1 MPPITTIPTTMP
13 KASSNFSIDWIV
25 KNDKNVPSNNNNNN
39 NNISSITKS
48 AEKPLSHEDNLMRD
62 YDKELS
68 KALRLS
74 PSDLQPTVPM
84 KRIESPSHLNDYL
97 HCGQPMPSSE
107 QPPMKTT
114 MPAAAMHFDQSKIN
128 YEQEQRNHAIQSSL
142 AAMQHTQLLNAQ
154 LQMAAAFSHQQHQ
167 HQQQQQQQR
176 QAAAAA
182 VAASRLPQ
190 TMDFSQIFSSNFQR
204 TPYPLQPWM
213 MNRYGRMM
221 PHGFAS
227 DFLLH
232 PYRKPKRIRTA
243 FAPLQLLE
251 LENAFEGNQ
260 YVVGSERKA
269 LAKTLNL
276 TETQVRNR
284 SNVFSFFSP
293 IFVLVQVCIQMQLF
307 LSVI

>member
-1 MPPITTIPTTMP
+1 MMKMMPPISTMPTTIPKT
-13 KASSNFSIDWIV
+13 SSNFTIDWIV
-25 KNDKNVPSNNNNNN
+25 KNDKNMTNNNNSNN
-39 NNISSITKS
+39 KS
-48 AEKPLSHEDNLMRD
+48 VDKPLSHEDNLIRD

-74 PSDLQPTVPM
+74 PSDQSQILPAN
-84 KRIESPSHLNDYL
+84 KIESPLHLNDYL
-97 HCGQPMPSSE
+97 QRGQPMTNE
-107 QPPMKTT
+107 PPLKSV
-114 MPAAAMHFDQSKIN
+114 MPAAPMHFDQQKIN
-128 YEQEQRNHAIQSSL
+128 YEQEQRNHAIQSSF

-154 LQMAAAFSHQQHQ
+154 LQMAAALSH
-167 HQQQQQQQR
+167 QQQQQQR
-176 QAAAAA
+176 QAAA

-204 TPYPLQPWM
+204 TPYPLQPWL
-213 MNRYGRMM
+213 MNRYGRVM
-221 PHGFAS
+221 PHGFAG

-276 TETQVRNR
+276 TETQVRNSPTISLIRIRNDIRR
-284 SNVFSFFSP
+284 SSQYW
-293 IFVLVQVCIQMQLF
+293 LMCGLK
-307 LSVI
+307 